1 MAVFSKGQITGTII
15 INAHAMGDGTI
26 VNFTDKEHLIKN
38 VSSQHFEID
47 KVIKKNAPIFY

>member
-47 KVIKKNAPIFY
+47 K